1 MANSPPP
8 VAKGGQR
15 LSLPIVGAF
24 GSTAV
29 PIAAI
34 ALVMGVY
41 LPHFFTS
48 YIGLSL
54 GAVGA
59 AFGIVRV
66 LDLAVDPLLGM
77 AMDRTRLRL
86 GRYRPWM
93 ILGAPIVMAATY
105 MLFMAKPGMGLGFLV
120 VWLLVLFLGVSI
132 LTLAQAAWAAALAT
146 GYHDRSRVYGV
157 IQAVGVVG
165 AVLILL
171 LPLALAKTPAGAH
184 GGVAAM
190 GWFLIITMPL
200 TVALCC
206 WATPERVAPEPQG
219 AEHVT
224 LADYWALITRPEML
238 RLVFADFVIA
248 LGPGTVAALYL
259 FFFHDA
265 RHYTTAQTSILLL
278 CFIAAGLVGAMAWAQ
293 IARVIGKHRALIAS
307 TVAFAVAQTLLM
319 LVPPAN
325 MALCVPAMAFVGLV
339 SAGFVPL
346 VRAMVADVAD
356 EVRLETG
363 QERTGLLYALVTTTQ
378 KIGSAITVTVSYGVL
393 QLVGYNPAEGA
404 VNTPAAIRGLE
415 LCYVFAP
422 ITLVFLGGAA
432 FIGWKLDAT
441 RHAEVRRQLD
451 IRDGLAG
458 EAGLLEAVSG
468 VGLPQDQRR
477 EG

>member
-1 MANSPPP
+1 MASSPSP
-8 VAKGGQR
+8 ARAGGSR
-15 LSLPIVGAF
+15 LSFPVVSAF
-24 GSTAV
+24 GSTAA

-41 LPHFFTS
+41 LPHFFSS

-77 AMDRTRLRL
+77 AMDRTRSRL
-86 GRYRPWM
+86 GRYRPWL
-93 ILGAPIVMAATY
+93 ILGAPIVMVAVY
-105 MLFMAKPGMGLGFLV
+105 MLFMAKPGMSFGYLI
-120 VWLLVLFLGVSI
+120 VWLLVLYLGVSI
-132 LTLAQAAWAAALAT
+132 LTLAQAAWGAALAT
-146 GYHDRSRVYGV
+146 DYHDRSRVYGA
-157 IQAVGVVG
+157 IQAVGVIG
-165 AVLILL
+165 SVLILM

-184 GGVAAM
+184 GGVGAM
-190 GWFLIITMPL
+190 GWFIIAMLPL

-206 WATPERVAPEPQG
+206 VVTPERVAPE
-219 AEHVT
+219 AEGDERVT
-224 LADYWALITRPEML
+224 FADYWSLFTRPEML

-265 RHYTTAQTSILLL
+265 RHYTTPQTSILLL
-278 CFIAAGLVGAMAWAQ
+278 FFIAAGLLGAIFWAQ
-293 IARVIGKHRALIAS
+293 VARRFGKHRTLIAT

-319 LVPPAN
+319 IIPPAT
-325 MALCVPAMAFVGLV
+325 MPLAIPAMALVGFV

-363 QERTGLLYALVTTTQ
+363 KERAGLLYALVTTTQ
-378 KIGSAITVTVSYGVL
+378 KIGSAITVTVSYAVL
-393 QLVGYNPAEGA
+393 QMVGYNPAEGA
-404 VNTPAAIRGLE
+404 VNTPEAIRGLE

-441 RHAEVRRQLD
+441 RHAEIRRQLD

-458 EAGLLEAVSG
+458 QAGLLDVVAGVS
-468 VGLPQDQRR
+468 VAQDRQR
-477 EG
+477 GA